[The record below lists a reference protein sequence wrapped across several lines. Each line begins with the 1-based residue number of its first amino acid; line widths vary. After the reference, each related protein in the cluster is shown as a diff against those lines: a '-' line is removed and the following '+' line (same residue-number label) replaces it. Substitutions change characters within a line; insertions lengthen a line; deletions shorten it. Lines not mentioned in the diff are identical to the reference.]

1 MSFLG
6 HTLGGYPQASALI
19 ASAASCGEGAKL
31 DIACGMSS
39 VTLPRVLLNRT
50 RTIAMRAGYIFITG
64 CWALLSA
71 CTPLGF
77 GLVDEPVNPVSEY
90 IIGPGD
96 TVNVF
101 VYRSPELSAEVP
113 VRPDGR
119 ISTPLAPDVAAL
131 GRT

>member
-1 MSFLG
+1 
-6 HTLGGYPQASALI
+6 
-19 ASAASCGEGAKL
+19 
-31 DIACGMSS
+31 
-39 VTLPRVLLNRT
+39 
-50 RTIAMRAGYIFITG
+50 MRAGFIFITG

-101 VYRSPELSAEVP
+101 VYRSPELSAE
-113 VRPDGR
+113 
-119 ISTPLAPDVAAL
+119 SSSSA
-131 GRT
+131 GRTNFDAAGARCGGPG